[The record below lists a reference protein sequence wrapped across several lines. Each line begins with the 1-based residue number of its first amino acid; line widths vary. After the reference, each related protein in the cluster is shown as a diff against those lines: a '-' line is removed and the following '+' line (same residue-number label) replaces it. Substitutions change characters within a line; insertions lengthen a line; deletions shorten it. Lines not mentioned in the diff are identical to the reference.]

1 MSQHIIFLPHIRV
14 NTNVNF
20 CFRLNM
26 PVCAVVG
33 CFTGYK
39 KAQKREEEEEKH
51 QLFQFPQSP
60 WIRNRWI
67 ERINRKDWQPSDKD
81 SVCAKH
87 FQRPDDYQALKGDR
101 DKANRHRQ
109 KDKLK
114 DNAVPSQHLKD
125 PIPSVP
131 KVGGQKRILQPKV
144 FACPADLEHD
154 HNYNKRIRVDPE
166 PALPFLIDPDPT
178 VLQVDPNPVDDPV
191 VPTQPDDGMDYDQ
204 DVNVITDHQEFTGM
218 ELELVEDVTL
228 TKKNYQEQLES
239 NKKRID
245 LLEKENRILKNKVD
259 AVGKIFTPD
268 QIYRLQNPSTR
279 MPYPDLTMQKIMQ
292 IYYACGS
299 AGFKFLLKE
308 GYPFADKSTI
318 VRNMQCIDSDFGTQY
333 DLIKITEMK
342 ISTMAPRDRKCALII
357 DEMAI
362 SPKREYDP
370 STGEII
376 GRPTLPTGPKLVEKR
391 AKKGINNDLVL
402 ATHVLNVVGVGL
414 VKFWKQLFG
423 FHLTDASFCPKAGAK
438 WLRELLSLLKGISLE
453 VMLIVHDMGP
463 TMVAL

>member
-1 MSQHIIFLPHIRV
+1 
-14 NTNVNF
+14 
-20 CFRLNM
+20 M

-39 KAQKREEEEEKH
+39 KTQKRDEDEEEKH

-67 ERINRKDWQPSDKD
+67 ERVNRKNWQPSDKD

-125 PIPSVP
+125 PIPSLP
-131 KVGGQKRILQPKV
+131 KVGGQKRVLELIV
-144 FACPADLEHD
+144 YASNADIEPE
-154 HNYNKRIRVDPE
+154 HNYHKRIRVDPD
-166 PALPFLIDPDPT
+166 PVQPMPIAPDPPA
-178 VLQVDPNPVDDPV
+178 VLQVDANPVDDHVVDPV
-191 VPTQPDDGMDYDQ
+191 VPTQPDDGMNYDQ
-204 DVNVITDHQEFTGM
+204 DVNVITNHQEFTGM
-218 ELELVEDVTL
+218 ELELVEDETL

-239 NKKRID
+239 RDKRIA
-245 LLEKENRILKNKVD
+245 LLEKENKILKNKVD
-259 AVGKIFTPD
+259 AVGKIFQPD

-279 MPYPDLTMQKIMQ
+279 MPYPDITMQKIMQ
-292 IYYACGS
+292 IYYSCGS

-318 VRNMQCIDSDFGTQY
+318 VRNMQCMDSDFGTQY

-376 GRPTLPTGPKLVEKR
+376 GRPTLPTGPKLAAKR

-423 FHLTDASFCPKAGAK
+423 FHLTDASFCPKAGAL